1 MWTCL
6 ARMNEH
12 VKKWQCHL
20 TFVLFDP
27 EKFCHAREEK
37 MSILAHHLKIWQR
50 NVCVLHSPLISLST
64 HSHLYLSG
72 HNRHDLADV
81 TALRF
86 GASGHWW
93 SIVYRNVCASMWER
107 IARLFDLCQMHCQL
121 VRVVRERGTDP
132 REHFC
137 ARAKPVACGVPD
149 SPALYGPVLTVFSQ
163 HQAGMIKSNHWEWL
177 FQSCIK
183 EWRCVSEIC
192 GASEGGLPP

>member
-1 MWTCL
+1 MLKNGNVTS
-6 ARMNEH
+6 
-12 VKKWQCHL
+12 HL
-20 TFVLFDP
+20 FYLT
-27 EKFCHAREEK
+27 
-37 MSILAHHLKIWQR
+37 QR
-50 NVCVLHSPLISLST
+50 NFVMQERRKCQFWLITSKYGRGMCVFCIHHWLSLST
-64 HSHLYLSG
+64 HSHLCLSG